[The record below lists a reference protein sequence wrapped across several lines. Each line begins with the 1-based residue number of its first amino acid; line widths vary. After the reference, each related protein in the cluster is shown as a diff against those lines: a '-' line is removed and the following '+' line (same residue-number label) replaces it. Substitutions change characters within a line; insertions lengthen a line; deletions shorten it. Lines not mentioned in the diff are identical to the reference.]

1 MIQLHPACFAICDKA
16 EMMNYLVTLCFFAWE
31 YRSSSNNM
39 NLLWPWCVVISQE
52 DHYTDWIVLFI
63 CEVLQSSNMLVWVSF
78 NHFKTL
84 RIGTLNSRCKRC
96 TDLYLCSSFPS
107 LHVIPEQSWWFVP
120 CCVDGPRESSVSA
133 GTTMHSIPL
142 WLISWTSH
150 LCSCMS
156 WICVKLWPTAAWSMF
171 RNFFCL
177 TMYLNLP
184 MYMAV

>member
-39 NLLWPWCVVISQE
+39 NLLWPWCVVISQQ
-52 DHYTDWIVLFI
+52 DHYTDSTILFI

-107 LHVIPEQSWWFVP
+107 LHVIPEQSWWFRSLLRRWTKGKLGQRWN
-120 CCVDGPRESSVSA
+120 DKA
-133 GTTMHSIPL
+133 YHSF
-142 WLISWTSH
+142 
-150 LCSCMS
+150 
-156 WICVKLWPTAAWSMF
+156 VAYKLD
-171 RNFFCL
+171 
-177 TMYLNLP
+177 
-184 MYMAV
+184 